1 MRKAQVWGGEP
12 ELLMSSHVLQLSQFS
27 FAELS
32 YDTCYIPSVKKTQ
45 RYMTK
50 YSLIF

>member
-27 FAELS
+27 FANLS
-32 YDTCYIPSVKKTQ
+32 YDSSIYPVLRRQ